1 MLTCEYKSRAYVHLR
16 HTLFFFGKSSAWSAS
31 STPWFGRIPSAHA
44 IWRMWPWLCPC
55 AVSGTCQPSS
65 SSGRL
70 VHCGS
75 SRVSRPQG
83 IFNFTMDSLLDPLFR
98 FGCVAHGMAQEWG
111 IEADGWLGT
120 CCLDCRHEGAG
131 QNVQELIGNVW
142 ENSQM
147 QDRERERERNK
158 HKRKKHAINLN
169 MKRNWKLDRTN
180 TASQRLQVF

>member
-1 MLTCEYKSRAYVHLR
+1 MWIQITRICSSSPHAV
-16 HTLFFFGKSSAWSAS
+16 FFGKSSAWSAS

-120 CCLDCRHEGAG
+120 CCLDCRHEGAV

>member
-1 MLTCEYKSRAYVHLR
+1 MFIFATRC
-16 HTLFFFGKSSAWSAS
+16 FFFGKSSAWSAS

-147 QDRERERERNK
+147 QDRERERERDK